1 MGTLLLIPRMLMRFD
16 VVVVGCA
23 HQPGFETWYLHQ
35 KKKKTRCARWLGL
48 LRRRPRLRLLAQVR
62 FGPCEH
68 GQGSELFSRLE
79 SYGSFLIAMPWGW
92 FRSSYFIYVCTLF
105 VKQSLNMEMALIM
118 ARV

>member
-23 HQPGFETWYLHQ
+23 HQPGFETWYLHP
-35 KKKKTRCARWLGL
+35 KKKPRCARWLGL

-79 SYGSFLIAMPWGW
+79 SYGSFLIAT
-92 FRSSYFIYVCTLF
+92 R
-105 VKQSLNMEMALIM
+105 
-118 ARV
+118 